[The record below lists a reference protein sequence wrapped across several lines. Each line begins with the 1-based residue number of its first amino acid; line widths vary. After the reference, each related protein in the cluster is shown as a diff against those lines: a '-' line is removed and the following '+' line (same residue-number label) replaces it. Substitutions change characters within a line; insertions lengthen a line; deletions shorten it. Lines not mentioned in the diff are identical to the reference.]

1 MQISEMSTASQKLLL
16 MAFGKHTQLLSVFLL
31 GN

>member
-1 MQISEMSTASQKLLL
+1 MQISEMSTAISEI
-16 MAFGKHTQLLSVFLL
+16 AFDGFRQTYAIIERFLL